1 MKHNALYVTATG
13 PLTGKSAIAL
23 GTMQMLSRHM
33 RNVAFFRPII
43 NEPQLDDRDP
53 DINLMLE
60 HFKINMEY
68 ADTFAYTHAEA
79 REIINQGSRNILLE
93 NIIQKFKKILMEH
106 DFVLCVGTDF
116 LGKDPVFEFELNAE
130 IAANLGCPVMLV
142 TSGDNATAED
152 IRQSLQMTMDSLDPY
167 ALDVVATIIN
177 RSHLSQTDLDEL
189 RAQFGQDGGR
199 LTHKIAPDTDKENKI
214 VREAAF
220 PTHVEAMELVIALL
234 TDPELGVIKDKGE
247 IFAIG
252 HRVLHGGEA
261 ITDPVLVDSRV
272 KEIIKECILLGPLH
286 NPANLMGIE
295 VAEKLFPGVPN
306 VAVFDT
312 EFGMGMPPEAY
323 MYALPYELYEDLKI
337 RRYGFHGT
345 SHKYIARKTAEYLG
359 KPLNELR
366 SITMHLGNGS
376 SMSCVKDGKCFD
388 TSMGLTPLEGLIMG
402 TRCGSIDPAIVP
414 FVMEKKSLSPAEA
427 DTLMNKK
434 SGLLGLCGYT
444 DMRDVHSQVE
454 KGNERAALALQM
466 LVRSIKKTLGSYFF
480 LLDGKVDA
488 LVFTAGIGENDDIVR
503 AAVCDG
509 LEGFGIKLD
518 LKENAI
524 RKPGARAISLPDS
537 KIPVLIIPTNEEL
550 QIALETL
557 KVLGK

>member
-1 MKHNALYVTATG
+1 MKVLVINA
-13 PLTGKSAIAL
+13 
-23 GTMQMLSRHM
+23 
-33 RNVAFFRPII
+33 
-43 NEPQLDDRDP
+43 
-53 DINLMLE
+53 
-60 HFKINMEY
+60 
-68 ADTFAYTHAEA
+68 
-79 REIINQGSRNILLE
+79 GSSSCKYQLLE
-93 NIIQKFKKILMEH
+93 MDTQR
-106 DFVLCVGTDF
+106 VLCSG
-116 LGKDPVFEFELNAE
+116 LAE
-130 IAANLGCPVMLV
+130 RI
-142 TSGDNATAED
+142 
-152 IRQSLQMTMDSLDPY
+152 
-167 ALDVVATIIN
+167 
-177 RSHLSQTDLDEL
+177 
-189 RAQFGQDGGR
+189 GQDGGR

-466 LVRSIKKTLGSYFF
+466 LVRSIKKPWVPISSCW
-480 LLDGKVDA
+480 
-488 LVFTAGIGENDDIVR
+488 TARWMPWSSPR
-503 AAVCDG
+503 ASVKMTTSCAR
-509 LEGFGIKLD
+509 LFATAWK
-518 LKENAI
+518 ASASSWTS
-524 RKPGARAISLPDS
+524 RKTPSASPARGPSPCRTA